1 MYGRRVAQFRVNGV
15 CLGKVFV
22 ASISADRDDATHP
35 GPLRCQQPVAA
46 VFDHHAFCGGQP
58 QSLRREFVNLGVRFL
73 SRHDVTGEDCGEP
86 SVTRFTE
93 QTLDNQ
99 RYRAFIRSG
108 ADGQCQSR
116 RDCFIDQ
123 PGNSGPQRQ
132 LSVPDNLHEDIGLG
146 PVQIPDECIAVVDA
160 NGPVRIVEVLAHAL
174 FAARDLQQLTIRLDT
189 PLDPQVSSGERAI
202 ERHTVAVTFG
212 VDENAVAVE

>member
-1 MYGRRVAQFRVNGV
+1 MTQRIPAPFA
-15 CLGKVFV
+15 
-22 ASISADRDDATHP
+22 ASS
-35 GPLRCQQPVAA
+35 PLRLSSITTHSAA
-46 VFDHHAFCGGQP
+46 ASP
-58 QSLRREFVNLGVRFL
+58 NRLRREFVNLGVRLL

-93 QTLDNQ
+93 QTFDDQ

-116 RDCFIDQ
+116 RNCFIDQ

-132 LSVPDNLHEDIGLG
+132 LSVPDNLHEDIGFG

-160 NGPVRIVEVLAHAL
+160 NGPVRIVEVVAHAL
-174 FAARDLQQLTIRLDT
+174 LAARDLQQLTIRLDT